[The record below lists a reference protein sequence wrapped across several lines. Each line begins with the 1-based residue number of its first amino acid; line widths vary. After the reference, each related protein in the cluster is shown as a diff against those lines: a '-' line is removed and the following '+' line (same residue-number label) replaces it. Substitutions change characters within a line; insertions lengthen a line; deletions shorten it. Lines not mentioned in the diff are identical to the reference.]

1 MRIQFILEIMRTNK
15 NNDKNKTNYPPS
27 PFTQVTVFFITRKL
41 LSLRLIFRLSGFFD
55 ELFCEKIE
63 RNCIRGLVFITSFL
77 QVGRKKIF
85 F

>member
-55 ELFCEKIE
+55 
-63 RNCIRGLVFITSFL
+63 
-77 QVGRKKIF
+77 
-85 F
+85 